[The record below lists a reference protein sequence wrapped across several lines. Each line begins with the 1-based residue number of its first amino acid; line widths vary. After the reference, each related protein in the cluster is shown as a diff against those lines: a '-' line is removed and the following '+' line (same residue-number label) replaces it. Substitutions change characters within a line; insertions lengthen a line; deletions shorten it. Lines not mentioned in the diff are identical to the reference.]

1 MQATADSDSS
11 TALVRNVEYWT
22 IAFGIAETIGAGI
35 RWRWPAAGG
44 VVLGVVLAL
53 LNYRWLKQGVAAL
66 LNASIQQSGTEKVSV
81 PRMIYAKLLGR
92 FALLLL
98 VIYVILLRFRII
110 AIAVLAGFFALVL
123 GVLAAMIVYLI
134 QNLRAGVES

>member
-22 IAFGIAETIGAGI
+22 IAFGIAGTIGAAI
-35 RWRWPAAGG
+35 RWRWPVAGG
-44 VVLGVVLAL
+44 VALGVALAL

-66 LNASIQQSGTEKVSV
+66 LNASVQQSGAEKVLV

-123 GVLAAMIVYLI
+123 GVLAAMIIYLI
-134 QNLRAGVES
+134 QNLRQA